1 MNIITKFK
9 DILIETL
16 KENKKI
22 ILIFYIILIA
32 TAILTM
38 ILTKNSMAEKIQL
51 MSSINPVGT
60 HNMSGDNAL
69 SLFIHNELGA
79 IETYITSV
87 FFGISAIITLIYN
100 GFTTGTYG
108 NLFGMMIPN
117 GFARYIIYLIPHGI
131 FEYTATVIESV
142 AGIILFKFVW
152 NFLED
157 FTPNENTNLKP
168 MDKWI
173 LSKFN
178 EMRQKFINYFDK
190 YEVGLAMS
198 ELENYFWNF
207 CDNYIELVKVRLYN
221 PDIYGEESKESAQYS
236 CYYVLLEML
245 KMFGIYLVCFLDV
258 GLWSL

>member
-152 NFLED
+152 NFLKNIIKSDEKGFKNKVLKSYNEHKHILIQSICLMM
-157 FTPNENTNLKP
+157 FTT
-168 MDKWI
+168 I
-173 LSKFN
+173 LLLIAAPIEAYISIPFS
-178 EMRQKFINYFDK
+178 EMIIGN
-190 YEVGLAMS
+190 
-198 ELENYFWNF
+198 
-207 CDNYIELVKVRLYN
+207 
-221 PDIYGEESKESAQYS
+221 
-236 CYYVLLEML
+236 
-245 KMFGIYLVCFLDV
+245 
-258 GLWSL
+258 